1 MKTIY
6 MAGGCFWDMEKALQS
21 LTGVIETTVGYAN
34 GDVENPSYQLVCTD
48 TTNFRETV
56 KVVYDPEVISLE
68 KLMKAYF
75 ICIDPT
81 VKNQQG
87 HDIGSQYQTGIYYV
101 DDEDLEV
108 LEKAFANE
116 RQKYEEFYVELKKLE
131 NFYDAEEYHQD
142 YLIKNPTGYCHISFD
157 TYRKIRELNE
167 E

>member
-6 MAGGCFWDMEKALQS
+6 MAGGCFWGMEKALQS

-116 RQKYEEFYVELKKLE
+116 RQKNEEFYVELKKLE